1 MFRLKLEK
9 WKNGV
14 DVYQFFIF
22 LFFDLNKKNGKMVLI
37 LSFFNL
43 FIFDSNKKNGFDVY
57 LFFHFFIFDTN
68 YKNGKMALVRVIP
81 NMVF

>member
-1 MFRLKLEK
+1 
-9 WKNGV
+9 
-14 DVYQFFIF
+14 
-22 LFFDLNKKNGKMVLI
+22 MVLI